1 MELFKKIR
9 LNIGKSILSKKVV
22 RLKKKVYYSNFSQV
36 KSIGIVWDASRPIEF
51 PSLTKFYQKMHEL
64 KIEVKIFGYY
74 PGKNL
79 PDQYTAIRYL
89 TCIKKDEINTFYH
102 PVSSETKKFI
112 NNPFDILIDINFGK
126 LFPLKYVTSLS
137 IARLKIGLFDHEP
150 AETPLDLMMEIKN
163 PVDIDNYLI
172 QIIYYLEMITDKT
185 VSTVDKKLI

>member
-51 PSLTKFYQKMHEL
+51 TSLTKFYQKMHEL

-102 PVSSETKKFI
+102 PVSSETNEFI
-112 NNPFDILIDINFGK
+112 NNPFDILIDINFEK
-126 LFPLKYVTSLS
+126 QFPLKYVTSLS
-137 IARLKIGLFDHEP
+137 IARLKIGLFDQEP
-150 AETPLDLMMEIKN
+150 AETPLDLMLEIKN
-163 PVDIDNYLI
+163 PVDIENYLI
-172 QIIYYLEMITDKT
+172 QIIYYLEMIKDKT
-185 VSTVDKKLI
+185 VNTVDKKLV